1 MILELYTKK
10 GTFLTLDVERQFDFA
25 LRAEEKSIII
35 FCKGFETK
43 IDFNEKFDVLIN
55 LVKIIKEDVNT
66 GIHEKLNSLEIN
78 LDVIIQD
85 IKLDLE

>member
-10 GTFLTLDVERQFDFA
+10 GTFLTLDVKGQSDFA
-25 LRAEEKSIII
+25 LRAEEKSITI

-55 LVKIIKEDVNT
+55 LVKIIREDVNI
-66 GIHEKLNSLEIN
+66 GMHEKRNSLEIN
-78 LDVIIQD
+78 LDAIIQD

>member
-10 GTFLTLDVERQFDFA
+10 GTFLTLDVERRFDFA
-25 LRAEEKSIII
+25 LRVEEKSIII